1 MSESGEGKRGASSGK
16 KRAAKHGSITWRR
29 SAKTHCGA
37 VTSPIQMRRMK
48 ASGADPESGTDSL
61 PRFGVMTYRLGAGP
75 KGWAKNRAN
84 VSRSCSGFSGID

>member
-1 MSESGEGKRGASSGK
+1 
-16 KRAAKHGSITWRR
+16 
-29 SAKTHCGA
+29 
-37 VTSPIQMRRMK
+37 MRRMK

-61 PRFGVMTYRLGAGP
+61 PRFGGPFMTYRLGAGP